1 MECLFAN
8 VAAGVRMDEPHA
20 TGSMI
25 GSQNNRTDSPF
36 DWGSGSHARATY
48 ERSNDR
54 FDAVINKSIANH
66 T

>member
-8 VAAGVRMDEPHA
+8 IAAGVRMGEPHA

-36 DWGSGSHARATY
+36 DWVAVAT
-48 ERSNDR
+48 RGQLTKDPTTDSMLL
-54 FDAVINKSIANH
+54 
-66 T
+66 